1 MIAVDDP
8 ISKGVRRSGFSLAR
22 ASAGID
28 LTRERRRLSEST
40 GQAVRRSRR
49 APSRSLK
56 AGGFS
61 IRASDDRSRGVARA
75 CPNRRGSLRRR
86 RAEPAAIE
94 QEIGGAPVRISS
106 SAVADATAA
115 VITAQPVSRG

>member
-1 MIAVDDP
+1 MPVMIAPEVSP
-8 ISKGVRRSGFSLAR
+8 EPA
-22 ASAGID
+22 
-28 LTRERRRLSEST
+28 
-40 GQAVRRSRR
+40 
-49 APSRSLK
+49 
-56 AGGFS
+56 
-61 IRASDDRSRGVARA
+61 
-75 CPNRRGSLRRR
+75 PNRRGSLRRR